1 MAVIIPCAGKSSR
14 FPDTR
19 PKFLLT
25 MPDGDAMFEKA
36 ARPHLKSDSIY
47 FAFLTEHHEEYKID
61 RILQRSILQNTPPHI
76 SLFGELTS
84 GPAETVFAVLHTAIN
99 SGMMK
104 NEEPILIKD
113 CDSFAETNLD
123 FDQQT
128 EGNYVV
134 VADLKK
140 HTDITNVAAK
150 SFAVLNENNLIT
162 NIVEKDVVSNY
173 ICTGMYGFAS
183 AEKYMN
189 AYLSLKEKADDGE
202 EIFISHVIKEL
213 LEDEP
218 FEAVQA
224 NEFIDCGTYESYIKY
239 AESKKTYFIDLDG
252 TLWFNQSKLFENHY
266 ETPKFPIQEAIN
278 YFKKKEAEGC
288 KLIFTTSRPHSVR
301 DITENELFNVYGF
314 KRTKVIMDLPHGP
327 RVLVNDFSKTNP
339 GPSAIAINAT
349 RDSNAFWKGLK

>member
-25 MPDGDAMFEKA
+25 MPEGDAMFEKA
-36 ARPHLKSDSIY
+36 ARPHLKSDSIH
-47 FAFLTEHHEEYKID
+47 FGFLKEHNEEFNIDKI
-61 RILQRSILQNTPPHI
+61 LKRSILKDTLLNVCI
-76 SLFGELTS
+76 FNDVTS
-84 GPAETVFAVLHTAIN
+84 GPAETAFAIIDIGVN
-99 SGMMK
+99 SGK
-104 NEEPILIKD
+104 IDKDEPILIKD

-134 VADLKK
+134 VANLKSHK
-140 HTDITNVAAK
+140 KITNVAAK

-183 AEKYMN
+183 AEKFMN
-189 AYLSLKEKADDGE
+189 AYLSLKEKANDGE

-224 NEFIDCGTYESYIKY
+224 NAFIDCGTYEEYIKH
-239 AESKKTYFIDLDG
+239 AESMPTYFIDLDG
-252 TLWFNQSKLFENHY
+252 TLWSNQSKLFDNHY
-266 ETPKFPIQEAIN
+266 RTPKIPIPEAVK
-278 YFKKKEAEGC
+278 YFLKKQAEGC
-288 KLIFTTSRPHSVR
+288 KLIFTTSRPESVR
-301 DITENELFNVYGF
+301 TETETALFQQLGF
-314 KRTKVIMDLPHGP
+314 DRTRLIMDLPHGP

>member
-1 MAVIIPCAGKSSR
+1 MAVLIPCAGRSSR
-14 FPDTR
+14 YPGMR

-25 MPDGDAMFEKA
+25 LPDGKAMFEA
-36 ARPHLKSDSIY
+36 AAKEHVKSDVLH
-47 FAFLTEHHEEYKID
+47 FAFLQEHVEEYDLENVMK
-61 RILQRSILQNTPPHI
+61 RSDIASADGNMFVL
-76 SLFGELTS
+76 SEVTS
-84 GPAETVFAVLHTAIN
+84 GPAETVYRMLNHGLE
-99 SGMMK
+99 SGTIK
-104 NEEPILIKD
+104 KDEPILIKD
-113 CDSFAETNLD
+113 CDSFAKTDLD

-140 HTDITNVAAK
+140 FPEITNVAAK

-183 AEKYMN
+183 AEKYVS
-189 AYLSLKEKADDGE
+189 AYMSLKEKANDGE

-213 LEDEP
+213 LQDEP

-224 NEFIDCGTYESYIKY
+224 KDFVDCGTYDDYVKVQEQY
-239 AESKKTYFIDLDG
+239 ATYFIDLDG
-252 TLWFNQSKLFENHY
+252 TIWFNQSKLFENHY
-266 ETPKFPIQEAIN
+266 ATPKTPIPAAVE
-278 YFKKKEAEGC
+278 YFLDKVNRGA
-288 KLIFTTSRPHSVR
+288 KLIFTTARPESERVGV
-301 DITENELFNVYGF
+301 ENMLFNQLGF
-314 KRTKVIMDLPHGP
+314 PRTRVIMGLPHGP
-327 RVLVNDFSKTNP
+327 RVLVNDFSKSNP